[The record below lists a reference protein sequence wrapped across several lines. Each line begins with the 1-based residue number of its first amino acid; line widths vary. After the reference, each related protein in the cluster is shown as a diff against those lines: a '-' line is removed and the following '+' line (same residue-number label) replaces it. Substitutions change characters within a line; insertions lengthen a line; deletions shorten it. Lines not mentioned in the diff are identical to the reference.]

1 MPLSSVVT
9 IFRNRLRAGAADAY
23 GPVATEMTELA
34 RTMPG
39 FVDSKTFTAAD
50 GERVTVVTFADR
62 ASHDAWRLHPDHVE
76 AQREG
81 IEKFYET
88 YAIQVAEVTRS
99 HTFTR

>member
-1 MPLSSVVT
+1 MSEIVT
-9 IFRNRLRAGAADAY
+9 VFRNRLRPEASGEYAATSARVDA
-23 GPVATEMTELA
+23 LA

-39 FVDSKTFTAAD
+39 HIDSKT
-50 GERVTVVTFADR
+50 VTFADR